1 MEGTGP
7 FNVISWRP
15 LPSALCVCE
24 GTSTEAEL
32 VWFQCVAL
40 LESAQIRKRG
50 PACLGGRS
58 TAEQLQC
65 LGETHT
71 SQWVTCDRS
80 LAIYVSKKPS
90 RWLLSTL
97 KSGKYWPTLGSLKRK
112 WPNRGYKKKKSNIKV
127 SVLKIIFIY
136 SMFKISF
143 SHIVYRPQYISVPVS
158 SVTQSCPALRD
169 PVDHRPPGSSV
180 HRLPQART
188 LEWVAN
194 FLFQGIFPTQGS
206 NPCLLWCLH
215 RRQVLY
221 HFATWEVP

>member
-1 MEGTGP
+1 MGWETLGW
-7 FNVISWRP
+7 ISCQRKIWHNYFS
-15 LPSALCVCE
+15 LWSF
-24 GTSTEAEL
+24 GYY
-32 VWFQCVAL
+32 FQCILIICCFELGWYVSFQEW
-40 LESAQIRKRG
+40 LEFSTGWIDG
-50 PACLGGRS
+50 WNLSVGDVELWWITNMIDGRS
-58 TAEQLQC
+58 EC
-65 LGETHT
+65 
-71 SQWVTCDRS
+71 V
-80 LAIYVSKKPS
+80 
-90 RWLLSTL
+90 
-97 KSGKYWPTLGSLKRK
+97 
-112 WPNRGYKKKKSNIKV
+112 
-127 SVLKIIFIY
+127 
-136 SMFKISF
+136 FKITF

-169 PVDHRPPGSSV
+169 PVDRRPPGSSV

>member
-15 LPSALCVCE
+15 LPGALCVCE

-50 PACLGGRS
+50 PACLGGWS

-97 KSGKYWPTLGSLKRK
+97 QSGKYWPTLGSLKRK
-112 WPNRGYKKKKSNIKV
+112 WPNRGYKKKKGSEWDGQEINKWG
-127 SVLKIIFIY
+127 KN
-136 SMFKISF
+136 
-143 SHIVYRPQYISVPVS
+143 S
-158 SVTQSCPALRD
+158 SLNSC
-169 PVDHRPPGSSV
+169 
-180 HRLPQART
+180 
-188 LEWVAN
+188 
-194 FLFQGIFPTQGS
+194 
-206 NPCLLWCLH
+206 
-215 RRQVLY
+215 
-221 HFATWEVP
+221 